1 MPGWPEIVR
10 ANSVICRQIVLGQA
24 ACLWGRVDERRG
36 SKSHRPAR
44 RRDGPP
50 PLRQC
55 RRHERADGEG
65 GNVESENRSWP
76 RKNTKPAGLILK
88 GEGRS
93 DFEVFTEITPP
104 LRSLF
109 FCGNS
114 ISKFGLNAFA
124 RKEPVFSRKC
134 QPKAVLRIIQKLE
147 PARPATG
154 GLGAMISCA
163 RSAWSRSQR
172 SGRGLVTMRVGCS
185 ICLTFRSS
193 IAYKISA
200 LTIPS

>member
-1 MPGWPEIVR
+1 L
-10 ANSVICRQIVLGQA
+10 N
-24 ACLWGRVDERRG
+24 GRVLLFAA
-36 SKSHRPAR
+36 KSFWDKRLAFGGEWMNGGAAKAT
-44 RRDGPP
+44 GPREGEMA

-109 FCGNS
+109 FCGS
-114 ISKFGLNAFA
+114 AISEFGLNAFA

-134 QPKAVLRIIQKLE
+134 QPEAILRIIQKLE
-147 PARPATG
+147 PARPAIWR
-154 GLGAMISCA
+154 LGSNDFLCA
-163 RSAWSRSQR
+163 VSLVAQPAFWQGAGYNE
-172 SGRGLVTMRVGCS
+172 GRLFDLS
-185 ICLTFRSS
+185 YFQEFNCL
-193 IAYKISA
+193 
-200 LTIPS
+200 